1 MSQMSDYATKLMENS
16 QTRRFL
22 LNVADFYQHNFFVL
36 HPNFDYCH
44 KAGKE
49 SWNEDKIRTFHILK
63 QAENLGTMRE
73 AYVAVQDMIR
83 ADMKE
88 KEIEGPTVVLEA
100 ARSKIKELALE
111 NIRKYLADTNK
122 IDPKTFEESFRFYF
136 SRDIGNHLT
145 KSYDQ
150 ETKFIRHLAQE
161 QVREVEEMLRK

>member
-1 MSQMSDYATKLMENS
+1 MSDYETKLMENS

-44 KAGKE
+44 KEGKNAW
-49 SWNEDKIRTFHILK
+49 SEDKIRTFHILK
-63 QAENLGTMRE
+63 QSENLGTMRE

-88 KEIEGPTVVLEA
+88 KQIEGPTVVLEA
-100 ARSKIKELALE
+100 VRTKVKELALE
-111 NIRKYLADTNK
+111 NIKKYLADAGK
-122 IDPKTFEESFRFYF
+122 VDSQTFEESFRFYF
-136 SRDIGNHLT
+136 SRDISNHLS

-161 QVREVEEMLRK
+161 QVREVEDMLRK

>member
-1 MSQMSDYATKLMENS
+1 MSDYAVKLMENS
-16 QTRRFL
+16 QTKRFL

-44 KAGKE
+44 KEGKDA
-49 SWNEDKIRTFHILK
+49 WNEDKIRTFHILK
-63 QAENLGTMRE
+63 QSENLGTMRE

-88 KEIEGPTVVLEA
+88 KQIEGPTVVLEA
-100 ARSKIKELALE
+100 ARGKIKELVLE
-111 NIRKYLADTNK
+111 NIREYLSGTDK

-136 SRDIGNHLT
+136 SRDISNHLS

-150 ETKFIRHLAQE
+150 ETKFIRHLAQG
-161 QVREVEEMLRK
+161 QVREVEDMLRK